1 MKKEFL
7 AVFQI
12 TKLIVFEVNYCTLG
26 GNKTPHFTTSTS
38 EFIKSK
44 RDYKVCGQAQ
54 DILLPK
60 TSIAYRFW
68 KKWGAK
74 HLQDLTQAEY
84 DEMWNDLQHL
94 KATYNGIFMD
104 LSTIQKPYFPRVPF
118 WSIVELSKRKLKTK
132 DR

>member
-12 TKLIVFEVNYCTLG
+12 TKLIVFEVEYCTLG
-26 GNKTPHFTTSTS
+26 SNKTPRFATSTNK
-38 EFIKSK
+38 FIKSK
-44 RDYKVCGQAQ
+44 RDYSCCGQAQ
-54 DILLPK
+54 DILLLK
-60 TSIAYRFW
+60 TSVAYRFW
-68 KKWGAK
+68 EKWNAK

-118 WSIVELSKRKLKTK
+118 SSIVELSKRKLKTK